1 MSSCIAAD
9 ASLSPARP
17 AWRAV
22 YALALGV
29 FGLIVAEFLPAS
41 LLTPMASSLGVS
53 EGMAGQA
60 VTATALVALVTGLLI
75 ATATRNID
83 RRWVLMFFSVLQIV
97 SSLMVAFADSLAFLL
112 LGRLLL
118 GIAIGGFWA
127 MSTATAMRLV
137 PAAHVPKALAIIFSA
152 VSIATVVA
160 APLGSYL
167 GGLIGWRNVFIL
179 CAIPSLLALLWQL
192 WVLPS
197 MRPESVGTFST
208 LFRVLRRP
216 GMLGGMLATILIFS
230 GHFAFFTYLRPF
242 LETVAQASVEGVSL
256 ILLGFGIA
264 NFIGTSVA
272 SYLLSRSLRLTLALV
287 PLMMSVLA
295 LLMVTFGHLTVLDG
309 LLVALWGFAFGL
321 VPVAWSTW
329 LATTVPDEAESAGG
343 LLVASIQLAISA
355 GAAGGGAVF
364 DLHGASG
371 VFTGSGLL
379 LVSAMVIVF
388 AAVRVKP
395 VASATG
401 RRRAAYPARS
411 ITKLADRL
419 REQHSAICCS
429 AACFSAADC
438 TVSRWSTVPSRTGV
452 RQAPQIPISQESG
465 TATPCCCST
474 WAMVLS
480 PGTGQRSPVEARVM
494 VKVPSAADAA
504 VGAGGWN
511 PSLCNC
517 SSPHPAARAV
527 SRTRAIN
534 PAGPQK

>member
-9 ASLSPARP
+9 ASLSSAKP

-152 VSIATVVA
+152 VSVATVVA

-167 GGLIGWRNVFIL
+167 GELIGWRNVFIL

-192 WVLPS
+192 W
-197 MRPESVGTFST
+197 
-208 LFRVLRRP
+208 VLRRP

-242 LETVAQASVEGVSL
+242 LETVAQASIEGVSL
-256 ILLGFGIA
+256 ILLGFGVA

-295 LLMVTFGHLTVLDG
+295 LLMVTFGHLTVLAG

-379 LVSAMVIVF
+379 LLSAMVIVF

-395 VASATG
+395 VARADQPVTG
-401 RRRAAYPARS
+401 RLS
-411 ITKLADRL
+411 
-419 REQHSAICCS
+419 REI
-429 AACFSAADC
+429 D
-438 TVSRWSTVPSRTGV
+438 
-452 RQAPQIPISQESG
+452 
-465 TATPCCCST
+465 
-474 WAMVLS
+474 
-480 PGTGQRSPVEARVM
+480 
-494 VKVPSAADAA
+494 
-504 VGAGGWN
+504 N
-511 PSLCNC
+511 
-517 SSPHPAARAV
+517 
-527 SRTRAIN
+527 
-534 PAGPQK
+534 

>member
-9 ASLSPARP
+9 ESLSPAKP

-152 VSIATVVA
+152 VSVATVVA

-167 GGLIGWRNVFIL
+167 GELIGWRNVFIL

-256 ILLGFGIA
+256 ILLGFGVA

-272 SYLLSRSLRLTLALV
+272 SYLLSRSLRLTLALALV

-295 LLMVTFGHLTVLDG
+295 LLMVTFGHLTVLAG

-343 LLVASIQLAISA
+343 LLVASIQLAIST
-355 GAAGGGAVF
+355 GPPAAGRCLI
-364 DLHGASG
+364 LHQ
-371 VFTGSGLL
+371 
-379 LVSAMVIVF
+379 
-388 AAVRVKP
+388 
-395 VASATG
+395 
-401 RRRAAYPARS
+401 RRR
-411 ITKLADRL
+411 RL
-419 REQHSAICCS
+419 HRQRCACC
-429 AACFSAADC
+429 
-438 TVSRWSTVPSRTGV
+438 
-452 RQAPQIPISQESG
+452 
-465 TATPCCCST
+465 
-474 WAMVLS
+474 
-480 PGTGQRSPVEARVM
+480 
-494 VKVPSAADAA
+494 
-504 VGAGGWN
+504 
-511 PSLCNC
+511 
-517 SSPHPAARAV
+517 
-527 SRTRAIN
+527 
-534 PAGPQK
+534 